1 MLLLE
6 KQLIKRGESGFT
18 LVELLVVI
26 AIISLMAGLG
36 SGAFVGTLE
45 RLKLDKAANS
55 LLMAGR
61 YARLIA
67 VEQQKRY
74 RLCLDQ
80 NNNGFYLL
88 TTIYDEEGAL
98 SEDTVVN
105 DSYSKPF
112 SFDGD
117 IRFEQIEIVSSSD
130 IDTAYEDLPTV
141 VFKPDGTAESAII
154 QIGNGKL
161 SYTVSINAS
170 TGKTKLI
177 AGTAENVT
185 TISTVDLDAED

>member
-6 KQLIKRGESGFT
+6 KQLIKRDESGFT

-80 NNNGFYLL
+80 NNNGFYLV
-88 TTIYDEEGAL
+88 TTTYDEDGAL

-117 IRFEQIEIVSSSD
+117 IQFEQIEIVSSSD